1 VATRRTAYGL
11 ERRLFEEVRFVPLV
25 RDRRS

>member
-1 VATRRTAYGL
+1 VVTTRTPDGL

-25 RDRRS
+25 RDG